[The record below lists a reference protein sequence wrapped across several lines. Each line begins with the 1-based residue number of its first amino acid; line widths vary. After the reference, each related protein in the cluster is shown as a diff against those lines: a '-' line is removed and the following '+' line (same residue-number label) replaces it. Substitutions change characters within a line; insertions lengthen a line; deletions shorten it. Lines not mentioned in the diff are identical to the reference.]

1 MLLLMA
7 NTTRVLRLRRG
18 DRAVLGSW
26 LRSRT
31 LPRRLLER
39 AEIVLAAADGQS
51 SRAIAGATGI
61 TRPTVLLWIRRYASE
76 GLAGI
81 HQDRPRSGRPRTVT
95 SEVEEAVIERTVRT
109 APAPDVATHWSTRL
123 MGKVMGLNHHAVGRI
138 WRKYALKPHQIRRF
152 KLSRDPR
159 LVEKIH
165 DVVGLYLNPPVNAVV
180 FSFDEKSQMQ
190 ALDRTQPGLP
200 LKKGRAGTMTHDYK
214 RHGITTLFAALNV
227 ITGQVIHECMP
238 RHRHQEFL
246 KFVRKVERSVEPG
259 LEMHVIL
266 DNYATHKHPEV
277 RAWLKRNPR
286 VHFHFVPTGA
296 SWLNMVERLFSEL
309 WERQLKRLA
318 VHSVPELIG
327 VVSRYL
333 DKRNADPKPFIWTK
347 TAKQIIA
354 KIERGLRTLATAH

>member
-1 MLLLMA
+1 M
-7 NTTRVLRLRRG
+7 
-18 DRAVLGSW
+18 
-26 LRSRT
+26 
-31 LPRRLLER
+31 ER
-39 AEIVLAAADGQS
+39 ATIVLAAADGKS
-51 SRAIAGATGI
+51 SRAIAKTTVM
-61 TRPTVLLWIRRYASE
+61 TRPTVLLWIRRYAAE

-81 HQDRPRSGRPRTVT
+81 QQDRARSGRPRKVT
-95 SEVEEAVIERTVRT
+95 PEVEEAVIEKTVRT
-109 APAPDVATHWSTRL
+109 TPPTDVATHWSTRL
-123 MGKVMGLNHHAVGRI
+123 MGTMIGLNHHAVGRI
-138 WRKYALKPHQIRRF
+138 WRKYALKPHQVRRF

-159 LVEKIH
+159 LVAKIH
-165 DVVGLYLNPPVNAVV
+165 DVVGLYLDPPVNAVV

-214 RHGITTLFAALNV
+214 RHGVTTLFAAIDV
-227 ITGQVIHECMP
+227 ISGQVIHECMP

-246 KFVRKVERSVEPG
+246 RFMRKVERSVEPG
-259 LEMHVIL
+259 LEIHVIL
-266 DNYATHKHPEV
+266 DNYATHKHAAV

-318 VHSVPELIG
+318 VNSVHELIG
-327 VVSRYL
+327 VVTRYL
-333 DKRNADPKPFIWTK
+333 EKRNTDPKPFIWTK
-347 TAKQIIA
+347 TAKEIIA

>member
-1 MLLLMA
+1 MLE
-7 NTTRVLRLRRG
+7 
-18 DRAVLGSW
+18 SW

-31 LPRRLLER
+31 LPRRLMER
-39 AEIVLAAADGQS
+39 AEIVLRAAEGQS
-51 SRAIAGATGI
+51 SRAIVTATGI
-61 TRPTVLLWIRRYASE
+61 ARPTVLLWMRRYAAD

-81 HQDRPRSGRPRTVT
+81 QQDRARSGRPRRITA
-95 SEVEEAVIERTVRT
+95 EVEEAVIEKTVNT
-109 APAPDVATHWSTRL
+109 TPPQDVATHWSTRL
-123 MGKVMGLNHHAVGRI
+123 LAKVMGLNHHAIGRI
-138 WRKYALKPHQIRRF
+138 WRKYALKPHQIKRF

-165 DVVGLYLNPPVNAVV
+165 DVVGLYLNPPVNAAV

-214 RHGITTLFAALNV
+214 RHGVTTLFAALNV
-227 ITGQVIHECMP
+227 MTGQVIHECMP

-246 KFVRKVERSVEPG
+246 KFMRKLERSVEPG
-259 LEMHVIL
+259 LEIHVIL
-266 DNYATHKHPEV
+266 DNYATHKHPAV
-277 RAWLKRNPR
+277 RAWLHRTPR

-318 VHSVPELIG
+318 VNSVDELTGI
-327 VVSRYL
+327 VTRYL
-333 DKRNADPKPFIWTK
+333 NKRNAEPRPFIWTK
-347 TAKQIIA
+347 TAKEIIQ
-354 KIERGLRTLATAH
+354 KIERGLRTLATVH

>member
-1 MLLLMA
+1 MP
-7 NTTRVLRLRRG
+7 NTVRALRLRRG
-18 DRAVLGSW
+18 DRAVLESW
-26 LRSRT
+26 MRSRT

-39 AEIVLAAADGQS
+39 AGIVLAAANGMS
-51 SRAIAGATGI
+51 SRAIAKSIGV
-61 TRPTVLLWIRRYASE
+61 TRPTVLLWMRRYAAE
-76 GLAGI
+76 GLGGI
-81 HQDRPRSGRPRTVT
+81 QQDRERSGRPRTIT
-95 SEVEEAVIERTVRT
+95 PDVEEALVERTVT
-109 APAPDVATHWSTRL
+109 STPPPDVATHWSTRL
-123 MGKVMGLNHHAVGRI
+123 MAAAIGLNHHAVGRI

-227 ITGQVIHECMP
+227 ISGQVIHECMP

-246 KFVRKVERSVEPG
+246 KFMRRVERSVERD
-259 LEMHVIL
+259 LDIHVIL
-266 DNYATHKHPEV
+266 DNYATHKHPNV

-296 SWLNMVERLFSEL
+296 SWLNIVERLFSEL

-318 VHSVPELIG
+318 VNSVSELIG
-327 VVSRYL
+327 VVTRYL
-333 DKRNADPKPFIWTK
+333 DKRNTDPKPFIWTK
-347 TAKQIIA
+347 TAREIIG
-354 KIERGLRTLATAH
+354 KIERGLRTLATVH